1 MTNTRP
7 NLCTNIYQL
16 LWRRCWKIQN
26 LRLSDDQFTHSQ
38 VLAKQNNI
46 CHPFF
51 SECADLWEIKTNR
64 IQEEHLYKS
73 SLTLRK
79 NAKQFKKNHQ
89 IPRNAINCSPL
100 NYNHPKGLRAE
111 IIFSLLIFLICC
123 SKFVRQTSPPPTWRC
138 KHLGDNFCAT
148 TFTKSQVFLQP
159 VENSTFI
166 SKSLWRIFQP
176 PTKAET

>member
-1 MTNTRP
+1 MINTRP

-38 VLAKQNNI
+38 VLAKQNTGRALIQKLLN
-46 CHPFF
+46 FEK
-51 SECADLWEIKTNR
+51 ECKAIL
-64 IQEEHLYKS
+64 
-73 SLTLRK
+73 
-79 NAKQFKKNHQ
+79 KKHQ

-100 NYNHPKGLRAE
+100 NYNHPMGLRAE

-123 SKFVRQTSPPPTWRC
+123 SQFVRQTSPPPTWRC

-159 VENSTFI
+159 VENLPATN
-166 SKSLWRIFQP
+166 KS
-176 PTKAET
+176 